1 MTAFEIRLQR
11 ARCIGS
17 KCCTHAAPGVFAL
30 DDERLV
36 TVVDPTG
43 GTREQ
48 VRLAVEEC
56 PTGAIS
62 IVDGEGTN

>member
-1 MTAFEIRLQR
+1 MTFEIRLQR

-30 DDERLV
+30 DDQQVV
-36 TVVDPTG
+36 TVVDPAG

-48 VRLAVEEC
+48 VQLAADEC

-62 IVDGEGTN
+62 VVDGDPPG